1 MKKHLALKNV
11 ALVAV
16 LTAAAL
22 ISFIIESLFPS
33 IIVPG
38 AKLGVSNVF
47 TLLTLILCGGMEAT
61 ILVIIKSVLG
71 CLIVGNLGAFIYSL
85 SAGLGAVCVMGVLY
99 RITPKISIVA
109 ISVLGAVIH
118 NTIQNSVYCLIT
130 ESVELFSILP
140 YLILIGCVSGFCVG
154 ITVHLIIKKVPISVF
169 EKIIND
175 KNTEERSESQ
185 KG

>member
-85 SAGLGAVCVMGVLY
+85 M
-99 RITPKISIVA
+99 
-109 ISVLGAVIH
+109 
-118 NTIQNSVYCLIT
+118 
-130 ESVELFSILP
+130 LFIIYYTL
-140 YLILIGCVSGFCVG
+140 YLIFCY
-154 ITVHLIIKKVPISVF
+154 INIIY
-169 EKIIND
+169 
-175 KNTEERSESQ
+175 T
-185 KG
+185 